1 MIDYIVNSLLS
12 FLSQTGYLGI
22 FSISFVGSIII
33 FLPPVYYPFLIAAA
47 LDKNLDPHII
57 AFTSAIGIVSA
68 KLIIYRLSYF
78 GHVILQREKTKK
90 SKIMAIIQRFVIK
103 YGWGAAFVVA
113 ATPIP
118 DEVVYIT
125 LGFSKYSI
133 WKFAVAT
140 FFGKFLINELLI
152 VGVIIYES
160 QSIEHLLSNMV
171 NHQLHLM
178 IGMMLAI
185 IIVVGIMILIPQK
198 AGSGRSIAKH
208 FWFLHPSNNK
218 DWTSK

>member
-1 MIDYIVNSLLS
+1 MIEYIVNSLFS

-33 FLPPVYYPFLIAAA
+33 FLPPFYYPFLIAAA
-47 LDKNLDPHII
+47 LDKNLDPHVI

-78 GHVILQREKTKK
+78 GHRFLQREKIKK

-160 QSIEHLLSNMV
+160 QSIEHLLSNTV
-171 NHQLHLM
+171 DHQLHLM
-178 IGMMLAI
+178 IGMTLAI
-185 IIVVGIMILIPQK
+185 IIVVGIMILIQQK
-198 AGSGRSIAKH
+198 AGLGRSIAKH
-208 FWFLHPSNNK
+208 FWFLHPSTNK

>member
-33 FLPPVYYPFLIAAA
+33 FLPPFYYPFLIAAE
-47 LDKNLDPHII
+47 LDKNLDPHVI

-78 GHVILQREKTKK
+78 GHIILQREKIKK
-90 SKIMAIIQRFVIK
+90 SKIMANIQKFVIK
-103 YGWGAAFVVA
+103 YGWGAAFIVA

-152 VGVIIYES
+152 VGVATYENKS
-160 QSIEHLLSNMV
+160 VEHLLSNTV
-171 NHQLHLM
+171 DHQLHLM
-178 IGMMLAI
+178 IGIMIAI
-185 IIVVGIMILIPQK
+185 TAVVSIMILIPQK

-208 FWFLHPSNNK
+208 FRFLHPSTNK
-218 DWTSK
+218 D